1 MDYYKIL
8 NVSKEASDSEIKKS
22 YRKLAKE
29 NHPDKGGDSEKF
41 KQIAEAYE
49 VLSNKDKRTQYD
61 TFGKFDGSMNIN
73 PFEIFESMFRDIGLD
88 SSTNVFGDIDLG
100 EFGSIHANFPQGS
113 FNQGPL
119 NQGSFNQ
126 GSFNQGSFNQ
136 GSFMQNMFSMPTG
149 TNSFSQVTIIKNGK
163 KYTKTTHNGKTVEEV
178 SSTGKDG
185 YLNN

>member
-1 MDYYKIL
+1 MDYYKTL

-29 NHPDKGGDSEKF
+29 NHPDKGGDPEKF

-49 VLSNKDKRTQYD
+49 VLSNKDKKTQYD
-61 TFGKFDGSMNIN
+61 TFGRFDGNMNIN

-100 EFGSIHANFPQGS
+100 GFGSLHGNFHQGS

-119 NQGSFNQ
+119 
-126 GSFNQGSFNQ
+126 NQ

-163 KYTKTTHNGKTVEEV
+163 KYTKTTHNGKTVEKV
-178 SSTGKDG
+178 SGVDGNDG

>member
-1 MDYYKIL
+1 
-8 NVSKEASDSEIKKS
+8 
-22 YRKLAKE
+22 
-29 NHPDKGGDSEKF
+29 
-41 KQIAEAYE
+41 
-49 VLSNKDKRTQYD
+49 LSNKDKRTQYD

-149 TNSFSQVTIIKNGK
+149 TNSFSQVTIIK
-163 KYTKTTHNGKTVEEV
+163 TVKNILKLLIMV
-178 SSTGKDG
+178 KLLRKLVAPVKMDI
-185 YLNN
+185 

>member
-1 MDYYKIL
+1 MDYYKLL
-8 NVSKEASDSEIKKS
+8 NVNKEASDSEIKKS

-29 NHPDKGGDSEKF
+29 NHPDKGGDPEKF

-61 TFGKFDGSMNIN
+61 TFGKFDGSVNIN

-88 SSTNVFGDIDLG
+88 GSTNVFGDIDLG

-113 FNQGPL
+113 FNQG
-119 NQGSFNQ
+119 SFNQ
-126 GSFNQGSFNQ
+126 GSFT
-136 GSFMQNMFSMPTG
+136 QNMFTMPTA

-163 KYTKTTHNGKTVEEV
+163 KYTKTTHNGKTDEEV
-178 SSTGKDG
+178 IGVDGK
-185 YLNN
+185 LT

>member
-1 MDYYKIL
+1 MDYYKLL
-8 NVSKEASDSEIKKS
+8 NVNKEASDSEIKKS

-61 TFGKFDGSMNIN
+61 TFGKFDGSVNIN

-88 SSTNVFGDIDLG
+88 SSTNIFGDIDLG

-113 FNQGPL
+113 FNQG
-119 NQGSFNQ
+119 SFNQ
-126 GSFNQGSFNQ
+126 GSFT
-136 GSFMQNMFSMPTG
+136 QNMFTMPTA
-149 TNSFSQVTIIKNGK
+149 TNSFSQVTIIKDGK
-163 KYTKTTHNGKTVEEV
+163 KYTKTTHNGKTVDKV
-178 SSTGKDG
+178 SGVDG
-185 YLNN
+185 NIADR

>member
-1 MDYYKIL
+1 MDYYKLL

-61 TFGKFDGSMNIN
+61 TFGKFDGSVNIN

-88 SSTNVFGDIDLG
+88 SGDNVFGDIDLG

-113 FNQGPL
+113 FNQGSS
-119 NQGSFNQ
+119 NQGSFT
-126 GSFNQGSFNQ
+126 
-136 GSFMQNMFSMPTG
+136 QNMFTMPTA
-149 TNSFSQVTIIKNGK
+149 TNSFSQVTIIKDGK
-163 KYTKTTHNGKTVEEV
+163 KYTKTTHNGKTVDKV
-178 SSTGKDG
+178 SGVDG
-185 YLNN
+185 NIADR

>member
-1 MDYYKIL
+1 MDYYKLL

-29 NHPDKGGDSEKF
+29 NHPDKGGDPEKF
-41 KQIAEAYE
+41 KLIAEAYE

-61 TFGKFDGSMNIN
+61 TFGKFDGNMNIN

-88 SSTNVFGDIDLG
+88 SGTNVFGDIDLG
-100 EFGSIHANFPQGS
+100 GFGSLHSNFP
-113 FNQGPL
+113 
-119 NQGSFNQ
+119 Q

-149 TNSFSQVTIIKNGK
+149 TNSFSQVTIIKGGK

-178 SSTGKDG
+178 SGINGSNIADR
-185 YLNN
+185 

>member
-8 NVSKEASDSEIKKS
+8 NVNKEASDSEIKKS

-88 SSTNVFGDIDLG
+88 SSTNIFGDIDLG

-113 FNQGPL
+113 FNQGSS

-126 GSFNQGSFNQ
+126 N
-136 GSFMQNMFSMPTG
+136 SFMQNMFSMPTG

-178 SSTGKDG
+178 SGINGSNIADR
-185 YLNN
+185 

>member
-1 MDYYKIL
+1 MDYYKLL
-8 NVSKEASDSEIKKS
+8 NVGKEASDSEIKKS

-29 NHPDKGGDSEKF
+29 NHPDKGGDPEKF

-61 TFGKFDGSMNIN
+61 TFGKFDGNMNIN

-100 EFGSIHANFPQGS
+100 GFGSLHANFP
-113 FNQGPL
+113 
-119 NQGSFNQ
+119 Q

-178 SSTGKDG
+178 SGIGNDG
-185 YLNN
+185 YLNF

>member
-1 MDYYKIL
+1 MDYYKLL

-29 NHPDKGGDSEKF
+29 NHPDKGGDPEKF

-61 TFGKFDGSMNIN
+61 TFGKFDGNMNIN

-88 SSTNVFGDIDLG
+88 SGTNVFGDIDLG
-100 EFGSIHANFPQGS
+100 GFGSLHANFP
-113 FNQGPL
+113 
-119 NQGSFNQ
+119 Q

-178 SSTGKDG
+178 SGIGNDG

>member
-1 MDYYKIL
+1 MDYYKLL

-29 NHPDKGGDSEKF
+29 NHPDKGGDPEKF

-61 TFGKFDGSMNIN
+61 TFGKFDGNMNIN

-88 SSTNVFGDIDLG
+88 SGTNVFGDIDLG
-100 EFGSIHANFPQGS
+100 GFGSLHANFPQGS
-113 FNQGPL
+113 FNQGL
-119 NQGSFNQ
+119 
-126 GSFNQGSFNQ
+126 FNQ

-149 TNSFSQVTIIKNGK
+149 TNSFSKVTIIKNGK

-178 SSTGKDG
+178 SSING
-185 YLNN
+185 NNIADR

>member
-1 MDYYKIL
+1 
-8 NVSKEASDSEIKKS
+8 
-22 YRKLAKE
+22 
-29 NHPDKGGDSEKF
+29 
-41 KQIAEAYE
+41 
-49 VLSNKDKRTQYD
+49 LSNKDKRTQYD

>member
-1 MDYYKIL
+1 MDYYKLL
-8 NVSKEASDSEIKKS
+8 NVNKEASDSEIKKS

-29 NHPDKGGDSEKF
+29 NHPDKGGDAEKF

-61 TFGKFDGSMNIN
+61 TFGKYDGNVNIN

-88 SSTNVFGDIDLG
+88 GSTNVFGDIDLG

-113 FNQGPL
+113 FNQGSS

-126 GSFNQGSFNQ
+126 N
-136 GSFMQNMFSMPTG
+136 SFMQNMFTMPTG

-163 KYTKTTHNGKTVEEV
+163 KYTKTTHNGKTVDKV
-178 SSTGKDG
+178 SGVGNDA

>member
-1 MDYYKIL
+1 MDYYKLL

-29 NHPDKGGDSEKF
+29 NHPDKGGDPEKF

-61 TFGKFDGSMNIN
+61 SFGKYDGNMNIN
-73 PFEIFESMFRDIGLD
+73 PFEIFESMFKDIGLD
-88 SSTNVFGDIDLG
+88 SSTNIFGDIDLG
-100 EFGSIHANFPQGS
+100 GFGSLHGNFH
-113 FNQGPL
+113 
-119 NQGSFNQ
+119 
-126 GSFNQGSFNQ
+126 Q

-149 TNSFSQVTIIKNGK
+149 TNSFSQVTIIKDGK
-163 KYTKTTHNGKTVEEV
+163 KYTKTTHNGKTVEKV
-178 SSTGKDG
+178 SGVDGNDG

>member
-29 NHPDKGGDSEKF
+29 NHPDKGGEPEKF

-61 TFGKFDGSMNIN
+61 TFGKYDGNMNIN
-73 PFEIFESMFRDIGLD
+73 PFEIFESMFKDIGLD
-88 SSTNVFGDIDLG
+88 SSTNIFGDIDLG
-100 EFGSIHANFPQGS
+100 GFGSLHGNFH
-113 FNQGPL
+113 
-119 NQGSFNQ
+119 QGSFNQ
-126 GSFNQGSFNQ
+126 GSFNQGPFNQ
-136 GSFMQNMFSMPTG
+136 GSFMQNIFSIPTG
-149 TNSFSQVTIIKNGK
+149 SNSFSQVTIIKNGK
-163 KYTKTTHNGKTVEEV
+163 KYTKTTHNGKTVEKV
-178 SSTGKDG
+178 SGVDGNDG

>member
-8 NVSKEASDSEIKKS
+8 DVSKEASDPEIKKS

-29 NHPDKGGDSEKF
+29 NHPDKGGDAEKF

-61 TFGKFDGSMNIN
+61 TFGKFDGNMNVN

-88 SSTNVFGDIDLG
+88 SGTNVFGDIDLG
-100 EFGSIHANFPQGS
+100 S
-113 FNQGPL
+113 F

-126 GSFNQGSFNQ
+126 GSSNKGSFNQ
-136 GSFMQNMFSMPTG
+136 GSFMQNMFTMPTG

-163 KYTKTTHNGKTVEEV
+163 KYTKTTHNGKTVEKV
-178 SSTGKDG
+178 SGSNISDR
-185 YLNN
+185 

>member
-1 MDYYKIL
+1 MDYYKTL

-29 NHPDKGGDSEKF
+29 NHPDKGGDPEKF

-61 TFGKFDGSMNIN
+61 TFGKFDGNVNIN

-88 SSTNVFGDIDLG
+88 SGDNIFGDIDLG
-100 EFGSIHANFPQGS
+100 GFGSLHGNFH
-113 FNQGPL
+113 
-119 NQGSFNQ
+119 
-126 GSFNQGSFNQ
+126 QGSFNQ

-149 TNSFSQVTIIKNGK
+149 TNSFSQVTIIKDGK
-163 KYTKTTHNGKTVEEV
+163 KYTKTTHNGKTVENV
-178 SSTGKDG
+178 SGVDGNDG

>member
-1 MDYYKIL
+1 MDYYKTL

-29 NHPDKGGDSEKF
+29 NHPDKGGDPEKF

-61 TFGKFDGSMNIN
+61 TFGKFDGNVNIN

-100 EFGSIHANFPQGS
+100 GFGSLHGNFHQGS

-119 NQGSFNQ
+119 
-126 GSFNQGSFNQ
+126 NQ

-163 KYTKTTHNGKTVEEV
+163 KYTKTTHNGKTVEKV
-178 SSTGKDG
+178 SGVDGNDG

>member
-1 MDYYKIL
+1 MDYYKLL

-29 NHPDKGGDSEKF
+29 NHPDKGGDPEKF

-113 FNQGPL
+113 FNQG
-119 NQGSFNQ
+119 SFNQ
-126 GSFNQGSFNQ
+126 GSFT
-136 GSFMQNMFSMPTG
+136 QNMFTMPTA
-149 TNSFSQVTIIKNGK
+149 TNSFSQVTIIKDGK
-163 KYTKTTHNGKTVEEV
+163 KYTKTTHNGKTVDKV
-178 SSTGKDG
+178 SGVDG
-185 YLNN
+185 NIADR

>member
-1 MDYYKIL
+1 MDYYKLL
-8 NVSKEASDSEIKKS
+8 NVNKEASDSEIKKS

-61 TFGKFDGSMNIN
+61 TFGKFDGSVNIN

-88 SSTNVFGDIDLG
+88 GSTNVFGDIDLG

-113 FNQGPL
+113 FNQG
-119 NQGSFNQ
+119 
-126 GSFNQGSFNQ
+126 
-136 GSFMQNMFSMPTG
+136 SFMQNMFTMPTA

-163 KYTKTTHNGKTVEEV
+163 KYTKTTHNGKTDEEV
-178 SSTGKDG
+178 IGVDGK
-185 YLNN
+185 LT

>member
-1 MDYYKIL
+1 MDYYKLL

-29 NHPDKGGDSEKF
+29 NHPDKGGDAEKF

-61 TFGKFDGSMNIN
+61 TFGKYDGNVNIN

-88 SSTNVFGDIDLG
+88 GSTNVFGDIDLG

-113 FNQGPL
+113 FNQGSS

-126 GSFNQGSFNQ
+126 N
-136 GSFMQNMFSMPTG
+136 SFMQNMFTMPTG

-163 KYTKTTHNGKTVEEV
+163 KYTKTTHNGKTVEKV
-178 SSTGKDG
+178 SGVDG
-185 YLNN
+185 NIADR

>member
-61 TFGKFDGSMNIN
+61 TFGRFDGNMNVN
-73 PFEIFESMFRDIGLD
+73 PFEIFESMCRDIGID
-88 SSTNVFGDIDLG
+88 SGTNVFGDIDL
-100 EFGSIHANFPQGS
+100 
-113 FNQGPL
+113 
-119 NQGSFNQ
+119 GSFNQ

-136 GSFMQNMFSMPTG
+136 GSFNQNSFMQNMFTMPTD

-163 KYTKTTHNGKTVEEV
+163 KYTKTTHNGKTVEKV
-178 SSTGKDG
+178 SGSNISDR
-185 YLNN
+185 

>member
-1 MDYYKIL
+1 MDYYKTL

-29 NHPDKGGDSEKF
+29 NHPDKGGDPEKF

-61 TFGKFDGSMNIN
+61 TFGKFDGNVNIN

-88 SSTNVFGDIDLG
+88 SGDNIFGDIDLG
-100 EFGSIHANFPQGS
+100 GFGSLHGNFH
-113 FNQGPL
+113 
-119 NQGSFNQ
+119 
-126 GSFNQGSFNQ
+126 QGSFNQ

-149 TNSFSQVTIIKNGK
+149 TNSFSQVTIIKDGK
-163 KYTKTTHNGKTVEEV
+163 KYTKTTHNGKTVEKV
-178 SSTGKDG
+178 SGVYGNDG

>member
-1 MDYYKIL
+1 MDEYKWL

-61 TFGKFDGSMNIN
+61 TCGKFDGSVTIN
-73 PFEIFESMFRDIGLD
+73 KFEIFESTVRDSCLDIG
-88 SSTNVFGDIDLG
+88 NNEFGDIDLG

-126 GSFNQGSFNQ
+126 GSF
-136 GSFMQNMFSMPTG
+136 MQNMFTMPTE

-178 SSTGKDG
+178 SGVGNDG
-185 YLNN
+185 YLND

>member
-8 NVSKEASDSEIKKS
+8 DVSKEASDPEIKKS

-29 NHPDKGGDSEKF
+29 NHPDKGGDAEKF

-61 TFGKFDGSMNIN
+61 TFGKFDGNMNVN

-88 SSTNVFGDIDLG
+88 SGTNVFGDIDLG
-100 EFGSIHANFPQGS
+100 S
-113 FNQGPL
+113 F

-136 GSFMQNMFSMPTG
+136 GSSNKGSFNQGSFMQNMFTMPTG

-163 KYTKTTHNGKTVEEV
+163 KYTKTTHNGKTVEKV
-178 SSTGKDG
+178 SGSNISDR
-185 YLNN
+185 

>member
-1 MDYYKIL
+1 MDYYKLL
-8 NVSKEASDSEIKKS
+8 NVNKEASDSEIKKS

-61 TFGKFDGSMNIN
+61 TFGKFDGSVNIN

-88 SSTNVFGDIDLG
+88 GSTNVFGDIDLG

-113 FNQGPL
+113 FNQG
-119 NQGSFNQ
+119 SFNQ
-126 GSFNQGSFNQ
+126 GSFT
-136 GSFMQNMFSMPTG
+136 QNMFTMPTA
-149 TNSFSQVTIIKNGK
+149 TNSFSQVTIIKDGK
-163 KYTKTTHNGKTVEEV
+163 KYTKTTHNGKTVDKV
-178 SSTGKDG
+178 SGVDG
-185 YLNN
+185 NIADR

>member
-1 MDYYKIL
+1 MDYYKLL
-8 NVSKEASDSEIKKS
+8 NVSKGSSDSEIKKS

-61 TFGKFDGSMNIN
+61 TFGKFDGNMNIN

-88 SSTNVFGDIDLG
+88 GSTNVFGDIDLG

-113 FNQGPL
+113 FNQGSS
-119 NQGSFNQ
+119 NQGSL
-126 GSFNQGSFNQ
+126 NQGSFNQ
-136 GSFMQNMFSMPTG
+136 GSFMQNMFTMPTG

-163 KYTKTTHNGKTVEEV
+163 KYTKTTHNGKTVDKV
-178 SSTGKDG
+178 SGVGNDA

>member
-1 MDYYKIL
+1 MDYYKLL

-29 NHPDKGGDSEKF
+29 NHPDKGGDPEKF

-61 TFGKFDGSMNIN
+61 TFGKFDGNVNIN

-100 EFGSIHANFPQGS
+100 DFGSLHANFP
-113 FNQGPL
+113 
-119 NQGSFNQ
+119 Q

-178 SSTGKDG
+178 SGINGSNIADR
-185 YLNN
+185 

>member
-1 MDYYKIL
+1 MDYYKLL

-29 NHPDKGGDSEKF
+29 NHPDKGGDPEKF

-61 TFGKFDGSMNIN
+61 TFGKFDGNMNIN

-88 SSTNVFGDIDLG
+88 SGTNVFGDIDLG
-100 EFGSIHANFPQGS
+100 GFGSLHANFP
-113 FNQGPL
+113 
-119 NQGSFNQ
+119 Q

-178 SSTGKDG
+178 SAIGNDG

>member
-1 MDYYKIL
+1 MDYYKLL

-29 NHPDKGGDSEKF
+29 NHPDKGGDPEKF

-61 TFGKFDGSMNIN
+61 TLGKFDGNININ
-73 PFEIFESMFRDIGLD
+73 PFEIFESIFRDIGLD
-88 SSTNVFGDIDLG
+88 SGDNVFGDIDLG
-100 EFGSIHANFPQGS
+100 GFGSLHANFPQGT
-113 FNQGPL
+113 
-119 NQGSFNQ
+119 
-126 GSFNQGSFNQ
+126 FNQGSFNQ

-149 TNSFSQVTIIKNGK
+149 INSFSQVTIIKNGK

-178 SSTGKDG
+178 SGINGSNIADR
-185 YLNN
+185 

>member
-1 MDYYKIL
+1 MDYYKLL
-8 NVSKEASDSEIKKS
+8 NVNKEASDSEIKKS

-29 NHPDKGGDSEKF
+29 NHPDKGGDAEKF

-61 TFGKFDGSMNIN
+61 TFGKYDGNVNIN

-88 SSTNVFGDIDLG
+88 GSTNVFGDIDLG

-113 FNQGPL
+113 FNQGSS

-126 GSFNQGSFNQ
+126 N
-136 GSFMQNMFSMPTG
+136 SFMQNMFTMPTG

-163 KYTKTTHNGKTVEEV
+163 KYTKTTHNGKTVDKV
-178 SSTGKDG
+178 SGVDG
-185 YLNN
+185 NIADR

>member
-1 MDYYKIL
+1 MDYYKTL

-29 NHPDKGGDSEKF
+29 NHPDKGGDPEKF

-49 VLSNKDKRTQYD
+49 VLSNKDKKTQYD
-61 TFGKFDGSMNIN
+61 TFGRFDGNMNIN

-88 SSTNVFGDIDLG
+88 SGDNVFGDIDLG
-100 EFGSIHANFPQGS
+100 GFGSLHGNFHQGS

-119 NQGSFNQ
+119 
-126 GSFNQGSFNQ
+126 NQGSFNQ

-163 KYTKTTHNGKTVEEV
+163 KYTKTTHNGKTVEKV
-178 SSTGKDG
+178 SGVDGNDG

>member
-8 NVSKEASDSEIKKS
+8 NVTKEASDSEIKKS

-29 NHPDKGGDSEKF
+29 NHPDKGGDPEKF

-61 TFGKFDGSMNIN
+61 TFGKFDGNININ

-100 EFGSIHANFPQGS
+100 GFGSLHANFPQV
-113 FNQGPL
+113 
-119 NQGSFNQ
+119 
-126 GSFNQGSFNQ
+126 SFNQGSFNQ

-178 SSTGKDG
+178 SAIGNDG

>member
-1 MDYYKIL
+1 MDYYKLL

-61 TFGKFDGSMNIN
+61 TFGKFDGSVNIN

-88 SSTNVFGDIDLG
+88 GSTNVFGDIDLG

-113 FNQGPL
+113 FNQG
-119 NQGSFNQ
+119 S
-126 GSFNQGSFNQ
+126 SNQGSFNQ
-136 GSFMQNMFSMPTG
+136 GSFMQNMFTMPSG

-163 KYTKTTHNGKTVEEV
+163 KYTKTTHNGKTVEKV
-178 SSTGKDG
+178 SAIGNDG

>member
-29 NHPDKGGDSEKF
+29 NHPDKGGDPEKF

-61 TFGKFDGSMNIN
+61 TFGKFDGNMNIN

-88 SSTNVFGDIDLG
+88 SGDNVFGDIDLG
-100 EFGSIHANFPQGS
+100 DFGSIHANFPQGS
-113 FNQGPL
+113 FNQG
-119 NQGSFNQ
+119 SFNQ
-126 GSFNQGSFNQ
+126 NP
-136 GSFMQNMFSMPTG
+136 FMQNLFTMPTG

-163 KYTKTTHNGKTVEEV
+163 KYTKTTHNGKTVEDV
-178 SSTGKDG
+178 SGIGNDG